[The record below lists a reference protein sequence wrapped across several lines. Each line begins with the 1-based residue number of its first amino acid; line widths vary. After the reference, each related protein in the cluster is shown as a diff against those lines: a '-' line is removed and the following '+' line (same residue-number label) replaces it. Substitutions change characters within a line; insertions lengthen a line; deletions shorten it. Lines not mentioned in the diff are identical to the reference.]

1 MAQHR
6 AYREAEGFERL
17 ADRLIVGLLLR
28 VGIAP
33 AHGEFLAVEAAPAG
47 RIQGIAIADQ
57 AGAVVLALP
66 SRRRDEGVDIAILAH
81 HVRGAE
87 EAAMTALSDILPERR
102 GGDDQRFRRFE
113 IRAAVVGAK
122 RQDRVPPAL
131 QVALEETAAGMMIGV
146 VLIVDQG
153 GDALAVARP
162 SRGQVAAAIVGRGIG
177 ILRRM
182 QRHMTVD
189 LQMREVW
196 PTQGPRLEMQ
206 CEHDDR
212 AVRGAKGARVD
223 VGHVDGR
230 APVGRGVED
239 FFGAAVDGEF
249 QRGQGLRRCGRG
261 LEEQRCCRDT
271 CGTSRQGAV
280 MPGLVPGVHA
290 DPFRLMWTELGIPTA
305 WMAGTSPAMTGLR
318 TSTHFPPLSA
328 RTASPRECTYRAAAT
343 SSRCNRDRIPRASG
357 SSPVCR
363 SRRASR

>member
-1 MAQHR
+1 
-6 AYREAEGFERL
+6 
-17 ADRLIVGLLLR
+17 
-28 VGIAP
+28 
-33 AHGEFLAVEAAPAG
+33 
-47 RIQGIAIADQ
+47 
-57 AGAVVLALP
+57 
-66 SRRRDEGVDIAILAH
+66 
-81 HVRGAE
+81 
-87 EAAMTALSDILPERR
+87 MTALSDILPERR

-162 SRGQVAAAIVGRGIG
+162 SRGQVAAAVVGRGIG

-249 QRGQGLRRCGRG
+249 QGGQGLCAHGHCRGEKREGDSRRP
-261 LEEQRCCRDT
+261 
-271 CGTSRQGAV
+271 SR
-280 MPGLVPGVHA
+280 LN
-290 DPFRLMWTELGIPTA
+290 
-305 WMAGTSPAMTGLR
+305 
-318 TSTHFPPLSA
+318 THFPP
-328 RTASPRECTYRAAAT
+328 
-343 SSRCNRDRIPRASG
+343 
-357 SSPVCR
+357 
-363 SRRASR
+363 